1 MKYLFIDK
9 NTWGYYDDELKLLGD
24 YDSELGNIYVA
35 KITKYDKKLDAFFIE
50 YDKKKTGFLN
60 NTKFTKN
67 LKPSDEIIV
76 QMTKESIG
84 DKYPKFTTKT
94 TIETEN
100 LKYSNSDKLTFEGK
114 QKYKDIDDFK
124 QKYTFTGIVGEDFFK
139 QEKSQQQKEMNF
151 IVNKLHYIDTEKKF
165 LPIPKLLYKKNPVD
179 KIIQEEDVDYLI
191 TNDRIV
197 YRQYKGILNVKF
209 DENYDYTY
217 DNLISRD
224 IIDKNSEII
233 KLDNNAEI
241 VIQKTEA
248 MWVVDVNSSQMIMSE
263 DYFHELNTKA
273 LKKIHQMIY
282 LKKMVGMVIV
292 DCVREGDN
300 KKLSDFIENE
310 FCEPNINFHGFSNLN
325 LLEFTVK
332 LDK

>member
-1 MKYLFIDK
+1 M
-9 NTWGYYDDELKLLGD
+9 
-24 YDSELGNIYVA
+24 
-35 KITKYDKKLDAFFIE
+35 
-50 YDKKKTGFLN
+50 
-60 NTKFTKN
+60 
-67 LKPSDEIIV
+67 
-76 QMTKESIG
+76 
-84 DKYPKFTTKT
+84 
-94 TIETEN
+94 
-100 LKYSNSDKLTFEGK
+100 
-114 QKYKDIDDFK
+114 
-124 QKYTFTGIVGEDFFK
+124 
-139 QEKSQQQKEMNF
+139 
-151 IVNKLHYIDTEKKF
+151 
-165 LPIPKLLYKKNPVD
+165 YKKNPVD
-179 KIIQEEDVDYLI
+179 KIIQEQDVDYLI

-292 DCVREGDN
+292 DCVREGYN

>member
-1 MKYLFIDK
+1 MKYT
-9 NTWGYYDDELKLLGD
+9 NG
-24 YDSELGNIYVA
+24 
-35 KITKYDKKLDAFFIE
+35 
-50 YDKKKTGFLN
+50 
-60 NTKFTKN
+60 
-67 LKPSDEIIV
+67 
-76 QMTKESIG
+76 
-84 DKYPKFTTKT
+84 
-94 TIETEN
+94 
-100 LKYSNSDKLTFEGK
+100 DKLTFEGK

-124 QKYTFTGIVGEDFFK
+124 QKYTFTGIVGENFFK
-139 QEKSQQQKEMNF
+139 QEKAQQEKEMNF
-151 IVNKLHYIDTEKKF
+151 ILNKLRYIETEKTF

-179 KIIQEEDVDYLI
+179 KIIQEKNVDYLI
-191 TNDRIV
+191 TNDKIV
-197 YRQYKGILNVKF
+197 YRQYKEILNVKF
-209 DENYDYTY
+209 DENYNYNY

-300 KKLSDFIENE
+300 KKLSDFIKDE

>member
-24 YDSELGNIYVA
+24 YNSELGNIYVA

-60 NTKFTKN
+60 NTKFTNN
-67 LKPSDEIIV
+67 LKPSDEILV
-76 QMTKESIG
+76 QMTKESID
-84 DKYPKFTTKT
+84 DKYPKFTTKI

-100 LKYSNSDKLTFEGK
+100 LEYIQSDKLIFEGK
-114 QKYKDIDDFK
+114 QKFKDIDDFK
-124 QKYTFTGIVGEDFFK
+124 QKYEFTGIVKENFFK
-139 QEKSQQQKEMNF
+139 QEETFQDKEMNF
-151 IVNKLHYIDTEKKF
+151 IINKLKYIDKEKNF
-165 LPIPKLLYKKNPVD
+165 LPIPKLLYRNNPVD
-179 KIIQEEDVDYLI
+179 KIIQKENVDYLI
-191 TNDRIV
+191 SNDKIV
-197 YRQYKGILNVKF
+197 YRQYKEILNVKF
-209 DENYDYTY
+209 DENYDYIY

-224 IIDKNSEII
+224 IIDKNSDTI
-233 KLDNNAEI
+233 KLENNAEI

-248 MWVVDVNSSQMIMSE
+248 MWVVDVNSAQMVMNE

-292 DCVREGDN
+292 DCVREKDN
-300 KKLSDFIENE
+300 EKLSDFIANE
-310 FCEPNINFHGFSNLN
+310 FLEPNIKFHGFSNLN

-332 LDK
+332 LDN